1 MIFGM
6 LNPEKIRHEILQIC
20 PPHLS
25 DVNTLP
31 LLKNDFSR
39 FPKVKW
45 LYLTGEVD
53 KSVSVYVKFS
63 QDLTYQK
70 LLKSVNF

>member
-1 MIFGM
+1 M
-6 LNPEKIRHEILQIC
+6 KILQIC

-31 LLKNDFSR
+31 LLKNDCSR

-45 LYLTGEVD
+45 LHVYLTGEVD